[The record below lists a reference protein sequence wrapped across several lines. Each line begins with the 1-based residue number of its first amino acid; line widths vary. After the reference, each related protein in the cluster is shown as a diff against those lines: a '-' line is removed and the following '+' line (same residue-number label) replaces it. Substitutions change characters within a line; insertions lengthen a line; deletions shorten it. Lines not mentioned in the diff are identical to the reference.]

1 MIHGQ
6 THGGYTWPKLAW
18 LFDSTLGNRGLLLMC
33 PIVLVGVFASAAVAL
48 KRPEY
53 RREGVVAL
61 VVFVLY
67 LALVSGW
74 SGTPLLEDPG
84 PRYMIA
90 AFPFVAVPLALC
102 WRRVRLIAI
111 CAALWGGWLMIAA
124 ATTDELVGI
133 GESPIRQYSQ
143 DVSHHQ
149 FLPTV
154 WSLELGP
161 SGAWIYAAS
170 VVLVSWW
177 LVRTYRRRARSVRER
192 IWIH

>member
-33 PIVLVGVFASAAVAL
+33 PIVLVGVVAAAAVAL

-84 PRYMIA
+84 P
-90 AFPFVAVPLALC
+90 L
-102 WRRVRLIAI
+102 
-111 CAALWGGWLMIAA
+111 
-124 ATTDELVGI
+124 
-133 GESPIRQYSQ
+133 
-143 DVSHHQ
+143 
-149 FLPTV
+149 
-154 WSLELGP
+154 
-161 SGAWIYAAS
+161 
-170 VVLVSWW
+170 
-177 LVRTYRRRARSVRER
+177 RT
-192 IWIH
+192 